1 MLALWVA
8 FAGCNLERGDN
19 PYKILGIP
27 KTATDDQVKAA
38 FRKITMEHHP
48 DRSKTKE
55 SERIWMQANDA
66 YELLKDPRKRQI
78 YDQTGS
84 VGDPMEEQ
92 GSYSPDFGEDIFSHF
107 FRTAQ
112 RAQFSFTTEEVSYND
127 FDTKLDRQKELILF
141 VYNSADIFTT
151 SEFGSLFEK
160 VARELDG
167 VTTFMRHDV
176 HRQIGLA
183 RRFGISSVPAFVFA
197 RQEENGNIRQEVSQ
211 NIRSRENLID
221 WIESCWEPRVKY
233 IKSANALNKW
243 LQSNSDFV
251 RVAAVERG
259 NYPSKEFMRASSLYT
274 RCKFAVVI
282 DDYVNV
288 IRTQNLTRLPSTI
301 VFRGDSKL
309 YINSIE
315 QLETLSNLVFAKFRR
330 GFLNDV
336 CWDVCALYCGEPSDG
351 LVSNFS
357 SFTEVSTVWTSHDS
371 KFSKALGL
379 KEGQWVLISGK
390 THIWSPFNIAQ
401 KYTAIGRFK
410 ATRTSGKEF
419 SESDVDASMMD
430 VVDGVYAKVR
440 IVKKQ
445 VAVILD
451 VLRPLAGLGGLVAF
465 IVLSRYLV

>member
-8 FAGCNLERGDN
+8 FAGCTLERGDN

-38 FRKITMEHHP
+38 YRKITMKHHP
-48 DRSKTKE
+48 DISKTKE
-55 SERIWMQANDA
+55 SERIWIQATDA

-84 VGDPMEEQ
+84 VSDPMEES
-92 GSYSPDFGEDIFSHF
+92 GSYGPDFGEDIFTHF

-112 RAQFSFTTEEVSYND
+112 RSQFSFTTEEVNAND
-127 FDTKLDRQKELILF
+127 FDTKLAHQKELILF
-141 VYNSADIFTT
+141 VYNGADIFST
-151 SEFGSLFEK
+151 SEFGIFFEQ
-160 VARELDG
+160 VAREFDG
-167 VTTFMRHDV
+167 VTTFVRHNV
-176 HRQIGLA
+176 HRQISLA

-211 NIRSRENLID
+211 NIHSREDLIH

-233 IKSANALNKW
+233 IKKASALNKW

-251 RVAAVERG
+251 RVVAFERG

-288 IRTQNLTRLPSTI
+288 IRSQNLTRMPCTI
-301 VFRGDSKL
+301 VFRGESKL
-309 YINSIE
+309 YVNSIE
-315 QLETLSNLVFAKFRR
+315 QLETLSHLVFAKLRR

-336 CWDVCALYCGEPSDG
+336 CWDVCALYCGKPSDS
-351 LVSNFS
+351 LISNFS
-357 SFTEVSTVWTSHDS
+357 SFTEVSTVWTSDDS
-371 KFSKALGL
+371 KFAKALGL
-379 KEGQWVLISGK
+379 KEGQWALISGG
-390 THIWSPFNIAQ
+390 TDRWSPFSIAQ

-410 ATRTSGKEF
+410 ATSTSGKVF
-419 SESDVDASMMD
+419 NAADVDSSFMD
-430 VVDGVYAKVR
+430 MVDDAYAKVR

-451 VLRPLAGLGGLVAF
+451 VVRPLAGLLGLIAL
-465 IVLSRYLV
+465 IVLSRWM